1 MEKSSE
7 SFKFLDIKLLL
18 IGTRHSGKKVFA
30 NKWSTIL
37 LLRMISH

>member
-18 IGTRHSGKKVFA
+18 IGTGNSGKKVFA
-30 NKWSTIL
+30 NKWSKNIATENDK
-37 LLRMISH
+37 